1 MSHDYDLPAD
11 WDAMTDEEKCEWMTA
26 ERSRRQAM
34 RQDTSASRK
43 IKKAQERLKRRAESR
58 SHTVSLEEYR

>member
-11 WDAMTDEEKCEWMTA
+11 WDAMTDEEKCKWMTA

-34 RQDTSASRK
+34 RQDTSAIRK
-43 IKKAQERLKRRAESR
+43 IEKAQERLDRKVESR
-58 SHTVSLEEYR
+58 SHTVSLEENR